1 MKRTARRRFL
11 SAAASTLWLP
21 FLPSIAGT
29 AKGAGACDAPKRF
42 LSFFLPCG
50 IVMPDWTPTSVGTNW
65 TMPYILAPLE
75 PVRKKLVVLTGL
87 DHEVTTTNGN
97 PGGHSS
103 GTAGFLTMRP
113 IFGDHAKDPN
123 RTSLDQVIAQKTAAC
138 MRPLRSMELS
148 LAVPEDTCDNAA
160 CPFVH
165 GVSYLNDTPLP
176 HEVSPLKAF
185 NRLFQGFDP
194 KASAADAKRRQAIR
208 ASILDHVMAEAN
220 SLSATMSVSDKR
232 KLDEY
237 TSAVRDLET
246 RLQATQQAGSC
257 TAAVAPTVADGDGF
271 ERRASAMI
279 ELIALAFQCDVTRV
293 ISFMMGRGSSLQD
306 WQFLTNASSPHHRIS
321 HHGNNPANLS
331 LLRQINRWEINQLST
346 LLQRLDGISEADGKS
361 VLDNTVV
368 YCSSEI
374 SDGDSHNKY
383 DLPVLLAGSLG
394 GRLKIDGRHV
404 SYTQMSFPRPLLG
417 PKGGP
422 HTEHTFVSILNA
434 FDIPDQTF
442 GDAKVS
448 GPNVD
453 ILA

>member
-1 MKRTARRRFL
+1 MKHTSRRTFL

-21 FLPSIAGT
+21 FLPSLAGT
-29 AKGAGACDAPKRF
+29 AKGADACDAPKRF

-50 IVMPDWTPTSVGTNW
+50 IVMPDWTPTTTGTDW
-65 TMPYILAPLE
+65 AMPYILAPLE

-103 GTAGFLTMRP
+103 GTAGYLTMRP
-113 IFGDHAKDPN
+113 IFGEHEKDPN
-123 RTSLDQVIAQKTAAC
+123 RTSLDQVIAKKTGAC
-138 MRPLRSMELS
+138 KRPLPSMELS
-148 LAVPEDTCDNAA
+148 LSVPEDTCDNAA

-165 GVSYLNDTPLP
+165 GTSYLNDTPMP

-185 NRLFQGFDP
+185 NRMFQGFDP
-194 KASAADAKRRQAIR
+194 NASAADAMRRQAIR
-208 ASILDHVMAEAN
+208 SSILDHVLGEAASVSN
-220 SLSATMSVSDKR
+220 SLSASDKR

-246 RLQATQQAGSC
+246 RLQAPQDASC
-257 TAAVAPTVADGDGF
+257 NALAKPTIADNDSF
-271 ERRASAMI
+271 EKRASAMM

-293 ISFMMGRGSSLQD
+293 MSFMMGRGSSLQD

-321 HHGNNPANLS
+321 HHRNNQDS
-331 LLRQINRWEINQLST
+331 LNMLRQINRWEINQLST
-346 LLQRLDGISEADGKS
+346 LLQRLDGITEADGKT

-374 SDGDSHNKY
+374 SDGDAHNKY
-383 DLPVLLAGSLG
+383 DMPVLLAGGLG
-394 GRLKIDGRHV
+394 GKLKIDGRHI

-422 HTEHTFVSILNA
+422 HTAHTFVSILNA

-442 GDAKVS
+442 GDAMVS
-448 GPNVD
+448 GPNAD
-453 ILA
+453 IMA

>member
-1 MKRTARRRFL
+1 MKRTPRRKFL

-21 FLPSIAGT
+21 FLPSLAGD
-29 AKGAGACDAPKRF
+29 ARGADVCDAPKRF

-50 IVMPDWTPTSVGTNW
+50 IVMPDWTPTTVGTDW
-65 TMPYILAPLE
+65 AMPYILAPLE
-75 PVRKKLVVLTGL
+75 PIRKKLVVLTGL
-87 DHEVTTTNGN
+87 DHEETTTNGN

-103 GTAGFLTMRP
+103 GTAGYLTMRP
-113 IFGDHAKDPN
+113 IFGDHAKDPK
-123 RTSLDQVIAQKTAAC
+123 RTSLDQVIAKKTAAC
-138 MRPLRSMELS
+138 KRPLPSMELS

-165 GVSYLNDTPLP
+165 GTSYLNDTPMP

-185 NRLFQGFDP
+185 NRMFQGFDP
-194 KASAADAKRRQAIR
+194 NASAGDAKLRQAIR
-208 ASILDHVMAEAN
+208 SSVLDHVLAEATTVGSN
-220 SLSATMSVSDKR
+220 LSASDKR

-237 TSAVRDLET
+237 MSAVRDLET
-246 RLQATQQAGSC
+246 RLQAAPQGAGC
-257 TAAVAPTVADGDGF
+257 TAEKPTVADTDSF
-271 ERRASAMI
+271 EQRSSAMM

-293 ISFMMGRGSSLQD
+293 MSFMMGRGSSLQD
-306 WQFLTNASSPHHRIS
+306 WKFLTNTSSPHHRVS
-321 HHGNNPANLS
+321 HHGNNKDNLN

-346 LLQRLDGISEADGKS
+346 LLQRLDGITEADGKT

-383 DLPVLLAGSLG
+383 DMPVLLAGSLG
-394 GRLKIDGRHV
+394 GKLKIDGRHI
-404 SYTQMSFPRPLLG
+404 SYTQMPFPRPLLG

-422 HTEHTFVSILNA
+422 HTEHTFVSLLNA

-448 GPNVD
+448 GPNAD
-453 ILA
+453 IMA